1 MSGRRGAGGCGPP
14 APRLRLLCTPAG
26 PHPPASRLGQRDAQ
40 GGGRDD
46 GAVTGE
52 GQLAADSRKGELS
65 ARLVAVRERI
75 AAACAVAGRDPGEV
89 TLVAVTKTFPASDV
103 RLLYELGV
111 RDVGENRDQ
120 EAAPKAAECADLA
133 PELTWHFVGQLQ
145 TNKAASVVRYAR
157 VVHSVDRLRLARVLG
172 QQARKAGRVVTCLI
186 QVSLDAHPD
195 PGRAGAAPVQIP
207 ELAAAVAAEEGLILG
222 GVMAIAPLGV
232 PPAQAFAPLP
242 AAAAA
247 VREIRPE
254 AAMISAGM
262 SGDME
267 AAIAVGATHVR
278 VGTALLGDRPSF
290 VR

>member
-14 APRLRLLCTPAG
+14 CVPPALYTLQPARTRAG
-26 PHPPASRLGQRDAQ
+26 PP
-40 GGGRDD
+40 GGSLAWVAGRDD

-52 GQLAADSRKGELS
+52 EQLAAESRKGELS
-65 ARLVAVRERI
+65 GRLVAVCERI
-75 AAACAVAGRDPGEV
+75 AAACVAAGRDPRQV

-103 RLLYELGV
+103 RLLYGLGV

-195 PGRAGAAPVQIP
+195 PGRAGAAPAQIP
-207 ELAAAVAAEEGLILG
+207 ELAAAVAAEEGLLLG

-290 VR
+290 VG